1 MAQSRH
7 RARVVSR
14 EVLKGLAV
22 AGAVGGVLVAP
33 NAAGLIDR
41 YLKKMDK
48 RDAKR
53 TLHYLKYRKLID
65 VRKKDGVLHYK
76 LTSKGRDKYKTIEFD
91 EMSIKTPLRWDRK
104 WRVIAFDLPAEKRV
118 QRRELLRKIKQLDF
132 YMLQQSMWVHPFDC
146 EKQIGVL
153 IDTLGVEEYVS
164 FMVVERG
171 NFNSFVE
178 RHFKRQGLLV

>member
-7 RARVVSR
+7 KARVVSR

-41 YLKKMDK
+41 YLKKMNK

-53 TLHYLKYRKLID
+53 TLHYLKYHKLID
-65 VRKKDGVLHYK
+65 VQEKDGTLHYK
-76 LTSKGRDKYKTIEFD
+76 LTGKGRDRYRAIEFD
-91 EMSIKTPLRWDRK
+91 EMSIKTPLRWDHK
-104 WRVIAFDLPAEKRV
+104 WRVVAFDMPANKKSE
-118 QRRELLRKIKQLDF
+118 RRELLKKLKQMDF

-153 IDTLGVEEYVS
+153 IDTLKIEGYVS
-164 FMVVERG
+164 FMVAERG
-171 NFNSFVE
+171 NFGNFTE
-178 RHFKRQGLLV
+178 RHFRRRRLLV